1 MRGLAGRPGERA
13 VRAQSNLI
21 DPSPLVVGG
30 EDRVCPASIGPHKG
44 TVVPAGEDAN
54 TVRGAGENGAAMN
67 GHTLFALFG
76 CEEQVFFAKNE
87 HRCSAEKMHA
97 DDSAARRDRADAVGE
112 RGQRGGGVGHFHSLS
127 FRDGALAPDP
137 ESRYTKNASHAR
149 LDSGFAASRRPGMI
163 GGNLTP
169 RSSQIGRA

>member
-30 EDRVCPASIGPHKG
+30 EDRVFAASIGRHQG
-44 TVVPAGEDAN
+44 TVVPAGQDAI

-112 RGQRGGGVGHFHSLS
+112 RRKRGGGVAQVDYATQLS
-127 FRDGALAPDP
+127 NPVRIFSSG
-137 ESRYTKNASHAR
+137 R
-149 LDSGFAASRRPGMI
+149 LRPMKMMR
-163 GGNLTP
+163 LLRT
-169 RSSQIGRA
+169 SSAFQGR